1 MDLPSTRLAA
11 RLAALLAGALALAAC
26 ASTGDG
32 KDAGTD
38 KDKAASDEGDGKKET
53 PDADLAGKGKP
64 ALYHR
69 IQDMTEQWL
78 RAHSGSGEGDAH
90 QAEAL
95 ESAVAREVWAR
106 FDEVVEDLKANDN
119 PRWRQTAA
127 RGLGF
132 VHDLRVLPPLHGA
145 LGDQDSSV
153 VAAALV
159 SLARAAWSDTD
170 DRKVAGLLTY
180 PDKVVAGDAALCI
193 SRVFQT
199 RRQQKL
205 PILDPPARAAGIE
218 ADLQVLLFDGSD
230 PIVRGNAAQAL
241 GQLDSPTAEDAL
253 LNRVRDD
260 HPFVRL
266 KVAQALAL
274 TGTPKGYDVLLDS
287 LGREQGKNVS
297 IVTALAIGNIAERQG
312 LTPPY
317 ADLKTDAAAWRKWLK
332 K

>member
-1 MDLPSTRLAA
+1 MDLPSA
-11 RLAALLAGALALAAC
+11 RLAALLAAALALAAC
-26 ASTGDG
+26 ASTGEE
-32 KDAGTD
+32 KDPG
-38 KDKAASDEGDGKKET
+38 KDKAAAEAGDGKKET

-69 IQDMTEQWL
+69 IQSLTESWL
-78 RAHSGSGEGDAH
+78 QAHSSSGEGASRE
-90 QAEAL
+90 AEAL
-95 ESAVAREVWAR
+95 VSAIGREVWAR
-106 FDEVVEDLKANDN
+106 FDEVVEDLKTSDN
-119 PRWRQTAA
+119 PRWRLAAA

-132 VHDLRVLPPLHGA
+132 VHDLRVLPPLQGA
-145 LGDQDSSV
+145 LGDKDSSV

-159 SLARAAWSDTD
+159 SLARTPWADTD

-180 PDKVVAGDAALCI
+180 PDKVVAGGAALCLAH
-193 SRVFQT
+193 VFQT

-205 PILDPPARAAGIE
+205 PILDPPDRAKGIE
-218 ADLQVLLFDGSD
+218 ADLLVLLFDGAD

-274 TGTPKGYDVLLDS
+274 TGTPKGYEVLLDS

-297 IVTALAIGNIAERQG
+297 IVTALAIGAIAERQG
-312 LTPPY
+312 LAPPY